1 MESNVYSFLNIS
13 MADWKREEYGE
24 RYERTAP
31 RLVIV
36 LSRLSYVIVHRNK
49 WA

>member
-13 MADWKREEYGE
+13 MTLEKREEYGE

-31 RLVIV
+31 RLVIL
-36 LSRLSYVIVHRNK
+36 LSRLSYVIVHGNS